1 MKDAAGPGARIRV
14 VLVEPREPRNVGAAA
29 RAMKNFGL
37 EELVLVNPERPLDE
51 AAYRLATRGASDVLE
66 RARTVA
72 TLDEALSG
80 SVYVVATS
88 ARAREGYAGEV
99 CTPREGA
106 PRVRAM
112 TAEGPVALLFG
123 RENFG
128 LSNEEMDRAHAVWR
142 IPTGGYA
149 SLNLAQAVLLVAYE
163 VFLARGELLETAR
176 PRPAA
181 AEELERLFAD
191 LETYLTQIHYTD
203 EHRLEGAMRA
213 FRRMAHRALLS
224 SNEVQRLRGL
234 LRQSRWAIAHGGE
247 RVD

>member
-1 MKDAAGPGARIRV
+1 MIRV

-29 RAMKNFGL
+29 RAMKNFGF

-51 AAYRLATRGASDVLE
+51 AAYRLATRGAADVLE

-72 TLDEALSG
+72 TLDEALAG
-80 SVYVVATS
+80 AVYVVATS

-99 CTPREGA
+99 CTPHEGA
-106 PRVRAM
+106 PRVREMA
-112 TAEGPVALLFG
+112 AEGPVALLFG

-163 VFLARGELLETAR
+163 VFLAQAELPETAR

-191 LETYLTQIHYTD
+191 LEAYLIEIRYTD

-234 LRQSRWAIAHGGE
+234 LRQSRWAIARGGE
-247 RVD
+247 RID

>member
-1 MKDAAGPGARIRV
+1 MEDAAGPGARIRV

-37 EELVLVNPERPLDE
+37 EELVLVNPERPLNE
-51 AAYRLATRGASDVLE
+51 AAYRLATRGAADVLE

-72 TLDEALSG
+72 TLDEALEG
-80 SVYVVATS
+80 TVYVAATS

-99 CTPREGA
+99 CAPREGA
-106 PRVRAM
+106 PRVHAM

-163 VFLARGELLETAR
+163 VFLARAEPRPTER
-176 PRPAA
+176 PRPAP

-191 LETYLTQIHYTD
+191 LEDYLIRIRYTD
-203 EHRLEGAMRA
+203 EHRLEGAMRS

-234 LRQSRWAIAHGGE
+234 LRQSRWAIAHGGGKVE
-247 RVD
+247 

>member
-1 MKDAAGPGARIRV
+1 MIRV

-51 AAYRLATRGASDVLE
+51 AAYRLATRGAADVLE

-72 TLDEALSG
+72 TLDEALAG
-80 SVYVVATS
+80 TVYVVATS
-88 ARAREGYAGEV
+88 ARTREGYAGEV

-106 PRVRAM
+106 SRVRAM

-128 LSNEEMDRAHAVWR
+128 LSNEEMDRAHSVWR

-163 VFLARGELLETAR
+163 VFLARAELPQTAR

-181 AEELERLFAD
+181 TEELERLFAD
-191 LETYLTQIHYTD
+191 LEAYLIETRYTD

-213 FRRMAHRALLS
+213 FRRMAHRALLT

-247 RVD
+247 QLD

>member
-1 MKDAAGPGARIRV
+1 MIRV

-51 AAYRLATRGASDVLE
+51 AAYRLATRGAADVLE
-66 RARTVA
+66 RSRTVA
-72 TLDEALSG
+72 TLDEALADT
-80 SVYVVATS
+80 VYVVATS

-99 CTPREGA
+99 YTPREGA

-112 TAEGPVALLFG
+112 AAEGPVALLFG

-149 SLNLAQAVLLVAYE
+149 SLNLAQAVLLVGYE
-163 VFLARGELLETAR
+163 VFLARAEPRGTAR

-191 LETYLTQIHYTD
+191 LEAYLIQIRYTD

-224 SNEVQRLRGL
+224 PNEVQRLRGL

>member
-1 MKDAAGPGARIRV
+1 MVRV

-37 EELVLVNPERPLDE
+37 EELVLVRPERPIDE
-51 AAYRLATRGASDVLE
+51 AAYRLATRGAADVLE
-66 RARTVA
+66 RARTVE
-72 TLDEALSG
+72 TLDEALAG
-80 SVYVVATS
+80 TVYVVATS
-88 ARAREGYAGEV
+88 ARPREGYAGEV
-99 CTPREGA
+99 YTPREGA

-112 TAEGPVALLFG
+112 ALEGPVALMFG

-128 LSNEEMDRAHAVWR
+128 LSNEEMDRAHAIWR

-149 SLNLAQAVLLVAYE
+149 SLNLAQAVLLVGYE
-163 VFLARGELLETAR
+163 VFLARAEPQPAER
-176 PRPAA
+176 PRPAP

-191 LETYLTQIHYTD
+191 LEAYLIEIRYTD

-213 FRRMAHRALLS
+213 FRRMVHRAMLT

-234 LRQSRWAIAHGGE
+234 LRQSRWAIARGGDG
-247 RVD
+247 RG

>member
-1 MKDAAGPGARIRV
+1 M
-14 VLVEPREPRNVGAAA
+14 LVEPREPRNVGAAA

-80 SVYVVATS
+80 AVYVVATS

-163 VFLARGELLETAR
+163 VFLARAEPRPTER
-176 PRPAA
+176 PRPAP

-191 LETYLTQIHYTD
+191 LEDYLIRIRYTD

-234 LRQSRWAIAHGGE
+234 LRQSRWAIAHGGGKVE
-247 RVD
+247 

>member
-1 MKDAAGPGARIRV
+1 MIRV

-37 EELVLVNPERPLDE
+37 EQLVLVNPERPLDE
-51 AAYRLATRGASDVLE
+51 AAYRLATRGAASVLD
-66 RARTVA
+66 RARVVP
-72 TLDEALSG
+72 TLDQALEG
-80 SVYVVATS
+80 AIYVVATS

-99 CTPREGA
+99 YAPREGA
-106 PRVRAM
+106 RLLVGMAD
-112 TAEGPVALLFG
+112 AGPVALMFG

-163 VFLARGELLETAR
+163 VFLSHAEPRASER
-176 PRPAA
+176 PQPAP
-181 AEELERLFAD
+181 AEELERFFAD
-191 LETYLTQIHYTD
+191 LEDYLALIRYTD
-203 EHRLEGAMRA
+203 EPRMEGAMRA

-224 SNEVQRLRGL
+224 TNEVHRLRGL
-234 LRQSRWAIAHGGE
+234 LRQSRWAIAQGGKQL
-247 RVD
+247 D